1 MKLTLPT
8 RIPIFTTLLLL
19 AGCSSHSDLPDFT
32 ASGYLADRGAVR
44 IWRKDHEKQ
53 LFHMMTVFTPFSG
66 GATETTDYQWLD
78 GKPVA
83 IERHIA
89 GKQPDDVMLRFNHNG
104 EVSFMQRQLAGR
116 REPLSADEIALYQ
129 FDAQRM
135 VKISDDLLSGRV
147 MLIQGRWSPTGRVT
161 SCQGQDVSPDF
172 DMLEREYIDKQQ
184 RAAST
189 STPLNIAWLETPN
202 DTQLL
207 LASVEDLC
215 KNEPKEA
222 DF

>member
-1 MKLTLPT
+1 MKLTLPN
-8 RIPIFTTLLLL
+8 RISILTILLLL

-44 IWRKDHEKQ
+44 IWRKDSQAEIS
-53 LFHMMTVFTPFSG
+53 HMMTVFTPFSG
-66 GATETTDYQWLD
+66 GATETTDYQWLG

-83 IERHIA
+83 IERHVS
-89 GKQPDDVMLRFNHNG
+89 GKQPDDVTLRFDHDG
-104 EVSFMQRQLAGR
+104 ALSFMQRQLAGH
-116 REPLSADEIALYQ
+116 REPLSADEVALYQ

-147 MLIQGRWSPTGRVT
+147 MLTQGVWSLGGTVKT
-161 SCQGQDVSPDF
+161 CQGNEVRPDF
-172 DMLEREYIDKQQ
+172 DMLEREHIDKQQ
-184 RAAST
+184 NT
-189 STPLNIAWLETPN
+189 SATPLSVAWLETPD

-207 LASVEDLC
+207 LVSAEDLC
-215 KNEPKEA
+215 KNEPTGA

>member
-1 MKLTLPT
+1 MKLTPSI
-8 RIPIFTTLLLL
+8 RIPVLTLLLLL

-44 IWRKDHEKQ
+44 IWRKDSQKQ
-53 LFHMMTVFTPFSG
+53 ISHMMTVFTPFSG
-66 GATETTDYQWLD
+66 GATEATDYQWLN

-89 GKQPDDVMLRFNHNG
+89 GQQPDDVTLRFDHDG
-104 EVSFMQRQLAGR
+104 ALSFMQRQLAGH
-116 REPLSADEIALYQ
+116 REPLSADEVALYQ

-147 MLIQGRWSPTGRVT
+147 MLTQGVWSPGGVVKT
-161 SCQGQDVSPDF
+161 CQGNEVRPDF
-172 DMLEREYIDKQQ
+172 DMLEREHIDKQQ
-184 RAAST
+184 NTS
-189 STPLNIAWLETPN
+189 STPLSIAWLETPG

-207 LASVEDLC
+207 LVSAEDFC
-215 KNEPKEA
+215 KSEPKDA